1 MSSRNFTQ
9 EQVKKISEIGA
20 HLRNLRTQKGLSIED
35 VAAKTL
41 IQGRFLEAI
50 EAGDVQPLPETLY
63 VRGFIRRFGEAVG
76 VDGVQLSEQFPLE
89 KNRHFAVTADAAKSS
104 APSAIAVRPWHLYA
118 LYLVGI
124 LAAGSALSYVLSRQT
139 AELSGKPAG
148 QASPAATAT
157 PKPSPAAS
165 PKPSPSPAAAKPKP
179 PAAPVQAKLNITE
192 DAYMVI
198 TLDGKQIFEGILKK
212 GESKTYTAQKA
223 INIYTGNAG
232 GVTLSANNKAAKP
245 MGKDGQV
252 TELNLTPQS

>member
-1 MSSRNFTQ
+1 MSSRNFTP
-9 EQVKKISEIGA
+9 EQVKKLSEIGA

-76 VDGVQLSEQFPLE
+76 VDGVQLSEQLPLE
-89 KNRHFAVTADAAKSS
+89 KNRYFAATADTTKTSG
-104 APSAIAVRPWHLYA
+104 PSAIAVRPWHLYA

-148 QASPAATAT
+148 QASPAATQNAQ
-157 PKPSPAAS
+157 PSPAAS
-165 PKPSPSPAAAKPKP
+165 PKPSPSPAAKPKP
-179 PAAPVQAKLNITE
+179 PAAPVQAKLNITK

-198 TLDGKQIFEGILKK
+198 TLDGKQIFEGILKQ
-212 GESKTYTAQKA
+212 GESKTYTAQKT